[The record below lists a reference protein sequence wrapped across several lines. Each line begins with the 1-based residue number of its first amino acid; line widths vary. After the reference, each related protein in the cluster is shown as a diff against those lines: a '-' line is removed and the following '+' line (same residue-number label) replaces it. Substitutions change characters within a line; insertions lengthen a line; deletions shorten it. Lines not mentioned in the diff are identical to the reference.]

1 MSIVMYSDKERGEM
15 LCDIE
20 RHKRFIDRLI
30 VELKELDDV
39 KLQNAGNPH
48 FEATRISRQ
57 RRLDSEREI
66 LVRSEAVL
74 KEWETRALAS

>member
-1 MSIVMYSDKERGEM
+1 MHLHSNNERREM

-20 RHKRFIDRLI
+20 RHKRFIERLI

-57 RRLDSEREI
+57 KRLDREREI

-74 KEWETRALAS
+74 KESEARALDS

>member
-1 MSIVMYSDKERGEM
+1 MHLHLNNERGEM

-20 RHKRFIDRLI
+20 RHKRFIERLI

-48 FEATRISRQ
+48 FEETRISRQ
-57 RRLDSEREI
+57 RRLDREREI

-74 KEWETRALAS
+74 KESEARALDS